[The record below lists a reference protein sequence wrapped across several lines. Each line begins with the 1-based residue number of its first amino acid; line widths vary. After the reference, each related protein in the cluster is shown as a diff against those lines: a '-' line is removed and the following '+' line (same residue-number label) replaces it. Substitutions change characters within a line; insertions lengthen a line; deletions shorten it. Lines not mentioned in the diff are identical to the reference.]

1 MIATI
6 IIGIF
11 AGTAI
16 GISFFCLRKI
26 KEIANIRDIY
36 EGYIIDMIEELQR
49 YRDEDSND

>member
-1 MIATI
+1 MMAII

-36 EGYIIDMIEELQR
+36 EGYIMDMIEELKD
-49 YRDEDSND
+49 YRDENYHN